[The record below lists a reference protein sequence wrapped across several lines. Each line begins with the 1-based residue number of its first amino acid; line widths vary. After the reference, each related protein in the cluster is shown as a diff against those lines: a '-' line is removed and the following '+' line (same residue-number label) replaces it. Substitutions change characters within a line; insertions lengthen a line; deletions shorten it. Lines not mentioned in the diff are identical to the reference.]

1 VIYFVKSK
9 YNKIKELQIKIKE
22 DQNSDQLLVNLIE
35 DNYTDEKN
43 FTLIETMFN
52 LTIENVKIII
62 LKNIFFTFFIHVLV
76 LYFKR

>member
-62 LKNIFFTFFIHVLV
+62 LKKYFFYFFHPRFSTIF
-76 LYFKR
+76 